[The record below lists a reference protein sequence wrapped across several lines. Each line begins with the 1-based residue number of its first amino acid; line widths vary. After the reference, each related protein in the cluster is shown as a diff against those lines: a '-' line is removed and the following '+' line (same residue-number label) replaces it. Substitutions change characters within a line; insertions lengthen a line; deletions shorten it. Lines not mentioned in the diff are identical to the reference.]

1 MSSDWLDETF
11 LLLTKTGSILS
22 IAFMG
27 LIGRITIGTTPIKT
41 VQTRSFFFFVE
52 VILHLISLYFLLKG
66 RYGDFTDNTFAGFVA
81 VYQYYCRSNQ
91 CKTKTVKQVQLNF

>member
-27 LIGRITIGTTPIKT
+27 LIGRITTGTTPIKNGT
-41 VQTRSFFFFVE
+41 NSFSFVFVK

-66 RYGDFTDNTFAGFVA
+66 RYGDFADNTIAGFVA
-81 VYQYYCRSNQ
+81 VYQYYVVQINE
-91 CKTKTVKQVQLNF
+91 KQKR